1 MGNALPEPI
10 EYAEALS
17 LAFALEA
24 SGYPK
29 PGNVDRLHDLPG
41 LSYEA
46 FIVTSIVSLKYLE
59 KGVRRGLKGW
69 GNIVFG
75 DLVYGIV
82 TDSMKKSGSSNTCLG
97 SSLLI
102 TPLSVA
108 IGLCLRRGEEN
119 LDCFLKMVREVLS
132 ASTIEDSIEFYR
144 AVREA
149 KPSYIKPNDETG
161 DYVNVWDYDFKKKLR
176 TKRHRLKDVLEFSAS
191 HDIVSHE
198 LINGY
203 PRSMNALRF
212 LSERF
217 NAHKNWNRAVVETY
231 VHLLSRD
238 HDTVVAREHGFETAA
253 RVRDLAGKVIIKL
266 LVANQSEW
274 TGIVGSL
281 DSEIR
286 KMKVN
291 PASIADIVASTIAL
305 YTVNSLV
312 RQERY
317 LNLNM
322 EAKLA

>member
-1 MGNALPEPI
+1 MPEPI

-46 FIVTSIVSLKYLE
+46 FLVTSIVSLKYLE
-59 KGVRRGLKGW
+59 KGVRRGVKGW
-69 GNIVFG
+69 GSVVFG

-82 TDSMKKSGSSNTCLG
+82 SDSMRKSGSSNTCLG
-97 SSLLI
+97 SSLLLA
-102 TPLSVA
+102 PLSVA
-108 IGLCLRRGEEN
+108 IGLCLRHGEET
-119 LDCFLKMVREVLS
+119 LDCFLKMVGEVLS

-149 KPSYIKPNDETG
+149 KPSYIKPSDETG
-161 DYVNVWDYDFKKKLR
+161 DYVNVWDHDFKKKLKA
-176 TKRHRLKDVLEFSAS
+176 KRHRLKDVLEFSSS

-198 LINGY
+198 LVNGY
-203 PRSMNALRF
+203 PRSINALRF
-212 LSERF
+212 IFERF

-231 VHLLSRD
+231 LYLLSRD
-238 HDTVVAREHGFETAA
+238 HDTVIAREHGFEVAA
-253 RVRDLAGKVIIKL
+253 RVRDLAGKIIIKV
-266 LVANQSEW
+266 LVAGQTDW
-274 TGIVGSL
+274 AGIVGSL

-291 PASIADIVASTIAL
+291 PASIADLVVSSIAL
-305 YTVNSLV
+305 YTVDSLTKHN
-312 RQERY
+312 RF
-317 LNLNM
+317 LNLNRG
-322 EAKLA
+322 